1 MDGDRIFKGTIA
13 YTNPEIIGYQSL
25 PYSKGKYSNIPIRK
39 DIYKKNAVLIK
50 VKENSYI
57 DLDEINGNID
67 LFKKTLK
74 KEVLTTDP
82 NTKNDKY
89 VKKESLRPYYAQ
101 KGEKTNVKQLKLN
114 KKALDIRH

>member
-13 YTNPEIIGYQSL
+13 YTNPETVGYQKL
-25 PYSKGKYSNIPIRK
+25 EYAKGKYTNVPIKK
-39 DIYKKNAVLIK
+39 DIYKKNAVLIQ

-57 DLDEINGNID
+57 ELDEINGNID
-67 LFKKTLK
+67 LIKKTLK
-74 KEVLTTDP
+74 KEILTTDP

-89 VKKESLRPYYAQ
+89 VKKESLRPYYAH
-101 KGEKTNVKQLKLN
+101 KGERTNIKQLKLN